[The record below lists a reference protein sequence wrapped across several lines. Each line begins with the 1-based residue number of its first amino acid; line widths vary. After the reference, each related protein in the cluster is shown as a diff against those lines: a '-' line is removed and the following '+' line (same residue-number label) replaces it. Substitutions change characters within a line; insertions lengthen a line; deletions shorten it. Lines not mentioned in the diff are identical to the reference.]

1 MPVSRP
7 THPKKPVPPTEP
19 RAALDALL
27 AGTAGDTLRRAQWLG
42 AVDQLLRPALPPGT
56 AAHVRL
62 ATLRGSKLVFIADA
76 PVWHAKLRLA
86 TPELIAAARSIG
98 LEVDAMAV
106 KLATRAIPPHPA
118 TVAPRIPMSAA
129 SQKGLAAA
137 LALLRTP
144 SADTAEEDCL
154 AVTTRHAPPR
164 RKPSE

>member
-62 ATLRGSKLVFIADA
+62 ANLRGSKLVFIADA

-98 LEVDAMAV
+98 LEVDAV
-106 KLATRAIPPHPA
+106 TIRLATRPWQPHPA
-118 TVAPRIPMSAA
+118 TITPRIPPSAA

-137 LALLRTP
+137 LALLRAP
-144 SADTAEEDCL
+144 AAEDADSLHNTAT
-154 AVTTRHAPPR
+154 AGVRAPR
-164 RKPSE
+164 S